1 MNAPRRSPP
10 AVGFTLLELMI
21 VLVVIGILTAV
32 ALPAYNGY
40 VDRARRA
47 DARAQLLQV
56 AQFMQRFY
64 AANDRFDQDRAGT
77 SVISVMPDNLKQSPA
92 DTTTPY
98 YQLNS
103 AITSAGSYTMTVSTT
118 AYTLT
123 MAPISGRVMANDGCG
138 AFRINSMGVR
148 TVTGTG
154 KTRDECWR

>member
-1 MNAPRRSPP
+1 
-10 AVGFTLLELMI
+10 
-21 VLVVIGILTAV
+21 
-32 ALPAYNGY
+32 
-40 VDRARRA
+40 
-47 DARAQLLQV
+47 
-56 AQFMQRFY
+56 MQRFY

-77 SVISVMPDNLKQSPA
+77 SVLTVMPDNLKKSPA
-92 DTTTPY
+92 DGTPL

-103 AITSAGSYTMTVSTT
+103 AITSAGSYTITVSTT

-123 MAPISGRVMANDGCG
+123 MAPISGRLLANDPCG

>member
-1 MNAPRRSPP
+1 
-10 AVGFTLLELMI
+10 MI
-21 VLVVIGILTAV
+21 VVVIIGILTAV
-32 ALPAYNGY
+32 ALPAYNAY
-40 VDRARRA
+40 IDRARRA
-47 DARAQLLQV
+47 DARTQLLQV

-77 SVISVMPDNLKQSPA
+77 SVLSVMPDNLRKSPA
-92 DTTTPY
+92 DGTAL

-103 AITSAGSYTMTVSTT
+103 AITSAGSYTVTVSTT

-123 MAPISGRVMANDGCG
+123 MAPISGRLMANDGCG